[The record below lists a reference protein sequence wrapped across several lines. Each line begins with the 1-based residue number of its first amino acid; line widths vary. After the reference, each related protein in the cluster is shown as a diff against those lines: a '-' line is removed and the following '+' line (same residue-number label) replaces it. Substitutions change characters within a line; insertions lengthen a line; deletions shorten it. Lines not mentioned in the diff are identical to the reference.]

1 MVFFKYVQNFGRQ
14 KFLSEFDSQGLDS
27 VEKEYKIVTFNDDYQ
42 VQETSLMFFRCS
54 FLGFLS
60 SFDVYLVY
68 SFVISDYSRRVS
80 EVVLLSEL
88 FDFFSE
94 IMSLSLLKS
103 LD

>member
-1 MVFFKYVQNFGRQ
+1 
-14 KFLSEFDSQGLDS
+14 
-27 VEKEYKIVTFNDDYQ
+27 
-42 VQETSLMFFRCS
+42 MFFRCS

-80 EVVLLSEL
+80 EVVLFSEL
-88 FDFFSE
+88 FDFLSE